1 MSDKALFL
9 DRDGVINVDH
19 GYVYR
24 IQDFEFQR
32 GIFEL
37 VHAACERGYLII
49 VVTNQSGIARGLY
62 TEQEFQTLTDWMV
75 AQFAQR
81 GGTIHR
87 VYHSPFH
94 PVSGLGEL
102 KKDTDCRKPGPGMLF
117 AARDELDIDLSESV
131 MVGDKVSDMQAA
143 INAGVPRR
151 FLLNNTKTG
160 DWVRLRDLNDVK
172 EALIRLD

>member
-1 MSDKALFL
+1 MSNRALFL

-24 IQDFEFQR
+24 IQDFEFQS

-37 VHAACERGYLII
+37 VNEACQRGYLVI
-49 VVTNQSGIARGLY
+49 VVTNQSGIARGMY
-62 TEQEFQTLTDWMV
+62 TEKEFQTLSDWMV
-75 AQFAQR
+75 TQFEQE
-81 GGTIHR
+81 GGAIHR

-94 PVSGLGEL
+94 PVSGLDEF

-117 AARDELDIDLSESV
+117 AARDELEVDLSKSV
-131 MVGDKVSDMQAA
+131 MVGDNVSDMQAA

-151 FLLNNTKTG
+151 FLLDSSKSG
-160 DWVRLRDLNDVK
+160 DWINVQDLTQIKN
-172 EALIRLD
+172 ALIRLD